1 MRIIRGTSTLVA
13 LGVGV
18 VVEDG
23 ETFSEDVEFRGTLE
37 VAFVSPEESVSSGT
51 RSITDAC

>member
-37 VAFVSPEESVSSGT
+37 VAFVSPEVSVSSGT